1 MKKLAMIFPGQGSQ
15 YVGMGKDLAENYP
28 GSARIYQEADDVLGF
43 SISRLCFS
51 GDDKELTKTKNAQ
64 PAIYLHSLAVVKI
77 LAEEAEVKPSIV
89 AGHSLGEY
97 SALAAAGVLAP
108 MDALKIVRKRGELM
122 YQAGLHSPGTMAAI
136 IGLRGGEVESIC
148 SDIPEREG
156 IVIPANYNCPGQVVI
171 SGHINAVKEAMRRAE
186 EYGATKVVPLNVS
199 GAFHSPLVASAQ
211 KELVDYIDQFTFTGT
226 GVDVICNVDA
236 SVVHS
241 RDEIIDNLSRQLT
254 NPVRWWD
261 SMKVMLESSEEDII
275 EAGPG
280 KVLRGLMRRIERR
293 RKVVSA
299 GTVDEVQKVIET
311 AVEIV

>member
-1 MKKLAMIFPGQGSQ
+1 MKRSAMIFPGQGSQ
-15 YVGMGKDLAENYP
+15 FVGMGKDLAENYP
-28 GSARIYQEADDVLGF
+28 SSALIYREADDVLGF

-64 PAIYLHSLAVVKI
+64 PAIFLHSMAVVKI
-77 LAEEAEVKPSIV
+77 LDEEAGVKPSIV

-122 YQAGLHSPGTMAAI
+122 YQAGLNSPGTMAAI
-136 IGLRGGEVESIC
+136 IGLRGEEVESVC

-156 IVIPANYNCPGQVVI
+156 VVIPANYNCPGQVVI
-171 SGHINAVKEAMRRAE
+171 SGNINAVKEAMRKAE
-186 EYGATKVVPLNVS
+186 EYGAIKVVPLNVS

-211 KELVDYIDQFTFTGT
+211 KELVDYIDEFDFAGT

-236 SVVHS
+236 SVVHD
-241 RDEIIDNLSRQLT
+241 RDRIIDNLSRQLT

-261 SMKVMLESSEEDII
+261 SMKVMLERSEGDII

-280 KVLRGLMRRIERR
+280 KVLRGLMKRIERK
-293 RKVVSA
+293 RKVMSA
-299 GTVDEVQKVIET
+299 GTVDELQKVIET